1 MSRNTSLEHLQS
13 CWQSTVVHVLR
24 HPIVPLG
31 LVVVL
36 ATPPLIMG
44 TIWVI
49 QSNAPAPADLFMQ
62 SVVKRDG
69 ALGWHQLCPSEQAQ
83 LPLATLPRRV
93 EEQRTSERGQ
103 NRPP

>member
-13 CWQSTVVHVLR
+13 CWQSKVVHVLR

-36 ATPPLIMG
+36 ATPTLILG

-49 QSNAPAPADLFMQ
+49 QSNAPAPADLCKQ
-62 SVVKRDG
+62 
-69 ALGWHQLCPSEQAQ
+69 
-83 LPLATLPRRV
+83 T
-93 EEQRTSERGQ
+93 
-103 NRPP
+103 